1 MNLVDMQMMSCMCK
15 KTKQNN
21 FYTRFDLH
29 LKLWEEKLVSMQD
42 ILDAMLKCQAT
53 WLYLEPIFSSE
64 DIIAQMPEEGRK
76 FRIVDGYWKNI
87 ITEAVSCPLSCL
99 GLLGLDLLVLD
110 LLGMDML
117 GLDLLMLELL
127 GLDFLMLDLLG
138 LDLLGLSKS
147 LLFMQVKD
155 KRVLV
160 ATGQDK
166 MLERLLESNILLDDI
181 QKGLN
186 TYLEKK
192 RLYFPRFTAP
202 FTSRHR
208 PVSTDISCDTRF
220 VSSATV
226 TFSLGSSSCPTTSCW
241 RSCHRPRTRC
251 ACSPTSRSALRA
263 SPSWISPRTW
273 PSPA

>member
-1 MNLVDMQMMSCMCK
+1 
-15 KTKQNN
+15 
-21 FYTRFDLH
+21 
-29 LKLWEEKLVSMQD
+29 MQD

-99 GLLGLDLLVLD
+99 GLLALD
-110 LLGMDML
+110 LLGLDLFGLDLL
-117 GLDLLMLELL
+117 GLDLL
-127 GLDFLMLDLLG
+127 GLDLLG
-138 LDLLGLSKS
+138 LDLLGLSNS
-147 LLFMQVKD
+147 LLFLQVKD

-208 PVSTDISCDTRF
+208 PVSTDISGDTRF

-251 ACSPTSRSALRA
+251 ACSPT
-263 SPSWISPRTW
+263 
-273 PSPA
+273 